1 MAMINVL
8 LVDDHSVVR
17 AGYKALLEGAE
28 DITVVGEAET
38 GERGCQLYASL
49 KPDVVVMDLSL
60 PGIGGLKAIR
70 HMIARDS
77 KAQIIVF
84 SMYDDISIVEKALEA
99 GSKGYI
105 TKNSVP
111 DIMVDAVREIAKGN
125 SYIEPALADKLALRG
140 NSGRDNELS
149 VLTPREFEIF
159 LLLAQGHS
167 ATEAASFLALSYKT
181 VANYTTQI
189 KTKLKI
195 STTTEIVHLALQHGI
210 VKPVD
215 TGV

>member
-1 MAMINVL
+1 MINVL

-17 AGYKALLEGAE
+17 AGYKALLQSAE
-28 DITVVGEAET
+28 DIQVVAEAET

-49 KPDVVVMDLSL
+49 QPDVVVMDLSL

-77 KAQIIVF
+77 NAKIIVF
-84 SMYDDISIVEKALEA
+84 SMHDDISIVEKALDA

-111 DIMVDAVREIAKGN
+111 DIMVDAVREIAKGH
-125 SYIEPALADKLALRG
+125 SYIEPALKEKLALRG
-140 NSGRDNELS
+140 ASGQDDNLS
-149 VLTPREFEIF
+149 GLTPREFEIF

-167 ATEAASFLALSYKT
+167 AQEAANRLALSYKT

-189 KTKLKI
+189 KTKLKL
-195 STTTEIVHLALQHGI
+195 STVTEIVHLALRHGM
-210 VKPVD
+210 VKTVD
-215 TGV
+215 TEEV

>member
-1 MAMINVL
+1 MIKVL

-28 DITVVGEAET
+28 DIEVIAEAES
-38 GERGCQLYASL
+38 GERGCQLFASL
-49 KPDVVVMDLSL
+49 HPDVVVMDLSM

-70 HMIARDS
+70 HMTARDEN
-77 KAQIIVF
+77 ARIIVF
-84 SMYDDISIVEKALEA
+84 SMYDDTTIVEKAMEA
-99 GSKGYI
+99 GSKGFI

-111 DIMVDAVREIAKGN
+111 DVMIDAVREIARGN
-125 SYIEPALADKLALRG
+125 TYIESTIKEKLALRG
-140 NSGRDNELS
+140 NSERGSELS

-167 ATEAASFLALSYKT
+167 SAEAAKLLALSYKT

-189 KTKLKI
+189 KSKLKLT
-195 STTTEIVHLALQHGI
+195 TTTEIVHLALRNGI
-210 VKPVD
+210 VKTVD
-215 TGV
+215 TSES